1 MRERDSWSQDV
12 VLEALCKS
20 VAQGC
25 GDNVAP
31 DFILLTGDV
40 AFSGHAPEY
49 RLAEQFIESLCVAAR
64 LAKERVFC
72 VPGNHDIDRECPKLS
87 FEGARATLKDQ
98 NQTDKILGSKK
109 EMETLLARQQNFR
122 EFQSSCF
129 GMQSREASEEGL
141 AYVSRL
147 VVDDVRVAI
156 IGLDSAW
163 LSEGGRDDHGK
174 LLLGERQVIN
184 AIRQAQE
191 HDERPHL
198 TLAMAHHPFHLL
210 QKFDQRPVQSRIER
224 ACHFF
229 HCGHLH
235 EHEILS
241 SGSSPRDCLA
251 VSAGAA
257 FETRQSRNSYSS
269 VTVDLLKATRTLGSF
284 HYAPANGLFSLSSK
298 KKYPIEIPPTEICEL
313 NELAGELGRYD
324 TSLDRWKNYLAALL
338 LGQKSEV
345 LVPGQNCYAFGAF
358 PVIHAQTPS
367 ELKARTEDFMVF
379 RNVLRVLYGCV
390 TVQDLLRQHGEPILR
405 YAEALDNICSDAPE
419 IADQL
424 SEREHDAR
432 KLDGQEAT
440 GSYGHTTALM
450 KEYAEGRQWDLL
462 RSHAERLVRFP
473 DPLVSV
479 PAKQMLALSLANS
492 RQEPDRRK
500 AITLLDSLEQEG
512 KANLRDSCNFVS
524 LLLDCQRPDEAKD
537 ALLRAAKRHPGEG
550 SGAISELGHRII
562 EATGDRSFRVRLE
575 AVTTGRNDNG

>member
-12 VLEALCKS
+12 VLEALCKN
-20 VAQGC
+20 VAQDC
-25 GDNVAP
+25 RDNVAP

-40 AFSGHAPEY
+40 AFSGHASEY
-49 RLAEQFIESLCVAAR
+49 RLAKRFIKSLCDAAH

-72 VPGNHDIDRECPKLS
+72 VPGNHDIDRECQTLS
-87 FEGARATLKDQ
+87 FEGARTTLQDQ
-98 NQTDKILGSKK
+98 NQTDEILGSKK

-129 GMQSREASEEGL
+129 GMQSRETSEEGL

-163 LSEGGRDDHGK
+163 LSQGGPDDHGK

-210 QKFDQRPVQSRIER
+210 QKFDQRPVQSRIEK

-241 SGSSPRDCLA
+241 SGSSAWNCLA

-257 FETRQSRNSYSS
+257 FETRQSRNSYFS
-269 VTVDLLKATRTLGSF
+269 VTVDPLKSTRTLRSF
-284 HYAPANGLFSLSSK
+284 HYAPVGGSFSLSSK
-298 KKYPIEIPPTEICEL
+298 KKYPIKIPPTASCKL
-313 NELAGELGRYD
+313 SELAGE
-324 TSLDRWKNYLAALL
+324 
-338 LGQKSEV
+338 
-345 LVPGQNCYAFGAF
+345 
-358 PVIHAQTPS
+358 
-367 ELKARTEDFMVF
+367 
-379 RNVLRVLYGCV
+379 
-390 TVQDLLRQHGEPILR
+390 
-405 YAEALDNICSDAPE
+405 
-419 IADQL
+419 
-424 SEREHDAR
+424 ERDHDAR
-432 KLDGQEAT
+432 TLDGQEAIW
-440 GSYGHTTALM
+440 SYGHTTALM
-450 KEYAEGRQWDLL
+450 KEYAEAQDWDLL
-462 RSHAERLVRFP
+462 KSHAERLVRFP

-479 PAKQMLALSLANS
+479 LAKRMLALSLASS
-492 RQEPDRRK
+492 RQEPDLRK
-500 AITLLDSLEQEG
+500 AIKLLDSLEQGG
-512 KANLRDSCNFVS
+512 KASLRDSCNLVS

-537 ALLRAAKRHPGEG
+537 ALLRAAKRHAGEG

-562 EATGDRSFRVRLE
+562 GATGDRSFRLRLE